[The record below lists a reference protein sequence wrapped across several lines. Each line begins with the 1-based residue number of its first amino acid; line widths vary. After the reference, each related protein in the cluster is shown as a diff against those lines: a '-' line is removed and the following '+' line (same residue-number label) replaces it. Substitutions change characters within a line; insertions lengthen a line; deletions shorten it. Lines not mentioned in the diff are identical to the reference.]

1 MADLG
6 PISINRF
13 IGSVGRFGTQRS
25 DRYRFVFVNIPA
37 NLQAACTAAGWS
49 VRDFVE
55 EFDNRIQSINTPS
68 QTVATNAIKV
78 SGIDY
83 EHPYQMNY
91 EGDLTVNLLLD
102 RESLLR
108 KTMTNWLNGIYPT
121 RTGLYTYRTDYVCD
135 AFLDILNDRGEV
147 EGQNSFFIRE
157 IFPKSVGSFN
167 LEAANPPSLIQLP
180 VTFSFKEFFLR

>member
-1 MADLG
+1 MAELG
-6 PISINRF
+6 PINIKRF
-13 IGSVGRFGTQRS
+13 TGSLGKFGTQRS
-25 DRYRFVFVNIPA
+25 DCYRFEFVNPSP
-37 NLQAACTAAGWS
+37 NLQAACSAAGWS
-49 VRDFVE
+49 VRDFIE

-102 RESLLR
+102 KDSLLR

-135 AFLDILNDRGEV
+135 AFLDILDTKGEIN
-147 EGQNSFFIRE
+147 GQNSFFIRE

-167 LEAANPPSLIQLP
+167 FEATNPPSLVQLP